1 MNRDKVVEYSRIAVF
16 SGLWALSE
24 VLVGNYFHQ
33 LHVPFKGMWLTL
45 VPCFLLSV
53 AVFFFK
59 QKLSILK
66 TGIVVALI
74 RTLISW
80 KFNIFVTLSI
90 FMQGLLIYLTYQIF
104 GKNIGSGMIAGI
116 LAQGWTFFQSYFF
129 RVAFYGAQLD
139 DIIKR
144 IMEIE
149 FFQRF
154 SQQIFLLFI
163 ILCLIHIIPGL
174 IAGIL
179 GFKTGKKLADEK

>member
-33 LHVPFKGMWLTL
+33 LHVPFKGLWLTL

-59 QKLSILK
+59 QNLSILK

-80 KFNIFVTLSI
+80 RFNIFVTLSI
-90 FMQGLLIYLTYQIF
+90 FVQGLLIYLVYQII
-104 GKNIGSGMIAGI
+104 GKNFTAGI
-116 LAQGWTFFQSYFF
+116 IGGMLAEGWTFFQSYFF
-129 RVAFYGAQLD
+129 RVVFYGAQLD

-144 IMEIE
+144 VMEMG

-154 SQQIFLLFI
+154 SEQIFLLFI
-163 ILCLIHIIPGL
+163 ILCIIHIIPGM
-174 IAGIL
+174 IAGFL
-179 GFKTGKKLADEK
+179 GFKTGKKLANEK